1 MDHGAFPDDSIHVA
15 LRKHGK
21 KKKNTA
27 AYAGEYVPRAPHP
40 LMQNNGDTF
49 KENVPETTDTDPVGV
64 DDKSGNG
71 ATDITT

>member
-27 AYAGEYVPRAPHP
+27 AYAREYVPRAPHP
-40 LMQNNGDTF
+40 LMQNN
-49 KENVPETTDTDPVGV
+49 VPETTDTDPVAV